1 MVMLLVLMALPFDA
15 NAVAPSAKARVHIGR
30 VECVRMEGERSIY
43 AAEARVLETL
53 TGKIDDKITIRF
65 AVQPGRAS
73 VRFFPGDQAVVTL
86 HPQDQHW
93 VVRSPKD
100 KEGLVNAGSAL
111 PPCPFSARF

>member
-1 MVMLLVLMALPFDA
+1 MLLVLMALPFDA
-15 NAVAPSAKARVHIGR
+15 NANAAAPPAKARVHIGR

-53 TGKIDDKITIRF
+53 HGKIDDKITIRF
-65 AVQPGRAS
+65 AVHPGRAT
-73 VRFFPGDQAVVTL
+73 VRFYPGDQAVVIL

-100 KEGLVNAGSAL
+100 KEGLVNAGGSL

>member
-15 NAVAPSAKARVHIGR
+15 TAAGNSARVRVHIGR

-53 TGKIDDKITIRF
+53 SGKIDDKITIRF
-65 AVQPGRAS
+65 AVQPDRPTTAFS
-73 VRFFPGDQAVVTL
+73 PGDQALVTL
-86 HPQDQHW
+86 HAQDQHW